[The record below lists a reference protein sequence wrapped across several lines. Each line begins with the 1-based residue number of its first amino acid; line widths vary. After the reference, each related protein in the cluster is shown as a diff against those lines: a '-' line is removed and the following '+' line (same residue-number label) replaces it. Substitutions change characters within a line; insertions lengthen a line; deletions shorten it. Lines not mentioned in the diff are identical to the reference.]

1 MTGSIYEH
9 AAAHP
14 PPPRR
19 PLHDMR
25 AATQLSRARPAYA
38 AGFRAGIATVIP
50 LLVDHVFHT
59 GGGTWMSLA
68 GLNGALIDRGGP
80 YRTRA
85 IVLSAAAIVS
95 AIAVFVG
102 TVSAGHLFVAI
113 PVTFAVATICGLMR
127 MWPEFGQSF
136 GVTTLVTFSLAVAI
150 PAPSLGAA
158 AMRAVY
164 IAIGGSWAMLI
175 AIVVWPLRPYRPV
188 RLSVATCYRAIAD
201 YIDDTIASPP
211 RDAASD
217 PWAFKSH
224 LVVVREALEAARS
237 TLATTRRGRASETRR
252 GERLLMLHE
261 IADQLYAHVI
271 ALAEILEGA
280 RAASIPADAR
290 AAIATAGTQ
299 AATMLRALA
308 DAIESEHDLPRLHAD
323 WNGDALVASSTV
335 DPSDVNRRQVAAL
348 LDRIAEY
355 ANLAGAFTS
364 QLMSG
369 DPVPDVDDRLEI
381 DASPRRMTAL
391 LSLSALMRPDSVVLQ
406 HALRVGLV
414 TTLAVL
420 VTTLLHLNHG
430 YWVTLTVVVILQP
443 YGSATRQK
451 AVQRVAGTIL
461 GGVVAA
467 VLSAI
472 FAGSSAIVGF
482 IFVFTVLCVALLPVN
497 YGAYA
502 IFGTPAFVLL
512 AESSVGDWHL
522 AGLRVVNTLI
532 GGALALIG
540 ARLLWP
546 VDEWNR
552 LPDFV
557 AQAIRGDA
565 AFLRAAVGVAREG
578 GSRAFGSVRD
588 IRRTIALAAANAED
602 SFQRLIGDHAGPSEE
617 LEPIMA
623 CLVYTRRFAAA
634 TAGLALAGGI
644 DAAPGP
650 DVERFADNAA
660 LVLDDLAS
668 AIVDGRSP
676 APLPELVTTARSD
689 APLSPAQARVRRLNR
704 QVKLLHDA
712 VDRWMSFEHGRRAR
726 ATPRAAP

>member
-1 MTGSIYEH
+1 
-9 AAAHP
+9 
-14 PPPRR
+14 
-19 PLHDMR
+19 MR
-25 AATQLSRARPAYA
+25 AATQISRARPAYA
-38 AGFRAGIATVIP
+38 AGFRAGIATVVP
-50 LLVDHVFHT
+50 LLVDHAFGT

-85 IVLSAAAIVS
+85 MVLGAAAIVS

-102 TVSAGHLFVAI
+102 TASAGHLAVAL
-113 PVTFAVATICGLMR
+113 PATFAVATICGLMR

-150 PAPSLGAA
+150 PAPSIGAA

-175 AIVVWPLRPYRPV
+175 AVVVWPLRPYRPV
-188 RLSVATCYRAIAD
+188 RLAVAACYRAIAD
-201 YIDDTIASPP
+201 YIEDAIVAPSPGG
-211 RDAASD
+211 RQD

-224 LVVVREALEAARS
+224 LVVVREALEAART
-237 TLATTRRGRASETRR
+237 TLATVRRGRAGETRR

-271 ALAEILEGA
+271 ALAEIVDGA
-280 RAASIPADAR
+280 RAASIAPDVRSAVSAAGSR
-290 AAIATAGTQ
+290 AAS
-299 AATMLRALA
+299 MLRALA
-308 DAIESEHDLPRLHAD
+308 NGIESEHDLPQAHAD
-323 WNGDALVASSTV
+323 WSRDALHPPPAAADVA
-335 DPSDVNRRQVAAL
+335 DINRRHIAAL

-355 ANLAGAFTS
+355 ADLAAAFTS
-364 QLMSG
+364 KLTSG

-381 DASPRRMTAL
+381 TASPRRATAL

-414 TTLAVL
+414 TTIAVL

-443 YGSATRQK
+443 YGAATRQK
-451 AVQRVAGTIL
+451 AFQRVAGTIL
-461 GGVVAA
+461 GGIVAA
-467 VLSAI
+467 ALSAA
-472 FAGSSAIVGF
+472 FGGTGAIIVF
-482 IFVFTVLCVALLPVN
+482 IFLFTALCVALLPVN

-512 AESSVGDWHL
+512 AESSAGDWHL

-532 GGALALIG
+532 GGALALAG

-552 LPDFV
+552 LPEFV
-557 AQAIRGDA
+557 AQAIRADA
-565 AFLRAAVGVAREG
+565 AFLREAARVAREG
-578 GSRAFGSVRD
+578 GSRAFGSLRD
-588 IRRTIALAAANAED
+588 VRRTIALAAANAED
-602 SFQRLIGDHAGPSEE
+602 SFQRLIGDYAGPSEE

-644 DAAPGP
+644 DAPPGP
-650 DVERFADNAA
+650 DVERFADDAA
-660 LVLDDLAS
+660 VVLDDLAG
-668 AIVDGRSP
+668 AIVEGRAP
-676 APLPELVTTARSD
+676 APLPELITPAPGAARV
-689 APLSPAQARVRRLNR
+689 SPIHVRVRRLSR
-704 QVKLLHDA
+704 QITLLHDA
-712 VDRWMSFEHGRRAR
+712 VDRWMALKSRSDA
-726 ATPRAAP
+726 